1 MSNNEKTPREVQ
13 EQALNKVEVE
23 KELRELNGEEDKN
36 GGFPWTVTVPI
47 SVAFC
52 PTGKC
57 TKSCK

>member
-1 MSNNEKTPREVQ
+1 MENHEKEL
-13 EQALNKVEVE
+13 EKSLVE